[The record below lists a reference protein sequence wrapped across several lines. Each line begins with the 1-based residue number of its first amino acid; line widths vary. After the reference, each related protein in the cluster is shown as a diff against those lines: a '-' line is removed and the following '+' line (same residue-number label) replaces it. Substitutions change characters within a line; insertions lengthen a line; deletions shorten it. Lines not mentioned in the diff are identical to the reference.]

1 LVESGPVREERTAE
15 EAENLLLSL
24 WSEFGPRKQRRPAR
38 PAEAARVPEALPVAV
53 PWTEAVPTCV
63 PVAELPQPPRRI
75 GTPSHLRSLTPQE
88 RLLCLLG
95 QLSALMDSKDDAD
108 WTVNPAYHPEVNA
121 YIENHANNQQ
131 FVARARALQRN
142 RAPFYGKTVV
152 AGPRRHTILSL
163 GRTTIVDP
171 PRPFGS

>member
-1 LVESGPVREERTAE
+1 VREERTAE
-15 EAENLLLSL
+15 EAENLFLSL
-24 WSEFGPRKQRRPAR
+24 WSESGERKRKRQAPVGET
-38 PAEAARVPEALPVAV
+38 PPVPEAVPVATL
-53 PWTEAVPTCV
+53 WTGNIPAAIPVAEV
-63 PVAELPQPPRRI
+63 VAELPQPPRRI

-108 WTVNPAYHPEVNA
+108 WTINPAYHPDVNA
-121 YIENHANNQQ
+121 FIDKHANHSQ
-131 FVARARALQRN
+131 FVTRARALQRN

>member
-1 LVESGPVREERTAE
+1 M
-15 EAENLLLSL
+15 LLSL
-24 WSEFGPRKQRRPAR
+24 WSEFGPRKRVRQQPPAQ
-38 PAEAARVPEALPVAV
+38 AELRQEHVPLAT
-53 PWTEAVPTCV
+53 PWTEGVPAAVPV
-63 PVAELPQPPRRI
+63 AEVVAELPQPPRRI

-108 WTVNPAYHPEVNA
+108 WTINPAYDPEVNA
-121 YIENHANNQQ
+121 FIHKYANHSQ
-131 FVARARALQRN
+131 FVHHARALQRN

-152 AGPRRHTILSL
+152 AGPRRQTILTM

>member
-1 LVESGPVREERTAE
+1 
-15 EAENLLLSL
+15 LLLSL
-24 WSEFGPRKQRRPAR
+24 WSELGQRKRRQRAPV
-38 PAEAARVPEALPVAV
+38 AEAVPVAEALPVAT
-53 PWTEAVPTCV
+53 PWTEAVPACV
-63 PVAELPQPPRRI
+63 PVAEVVAELPQPPRRI

-121 YIENHANNQQ
+121 FIDKHANNQQ
-131 FVARARALQRN
+131 FVARAQALQRN